1 MEEKSKKILEFQ
13 ILQRGLETLES
24 REREIVKLLEELEI
38 SKISLEE
45 IEKIMGKGEVMFSVG
60 GGNYVKGNLSGVS
73 EVYVNIGA
81 GVVMK
86 KPLSDAKKIIEERIE
101 NIRNSLERIEE
112 EKVKIAAAMQKLRGE
127 IENEP
132 GVS

>member
-45 IEKIMGKGEVMFSVG
+45 IEKIRGKGEVMFSVG
-60 GGNYVKGNLSGVS
+60 GGNYVKANLSGVS

-112 EKVKIAAAMQKLRGE
+112 EKVKIALAMQKLRGE

-132 GVS
+132 RIS